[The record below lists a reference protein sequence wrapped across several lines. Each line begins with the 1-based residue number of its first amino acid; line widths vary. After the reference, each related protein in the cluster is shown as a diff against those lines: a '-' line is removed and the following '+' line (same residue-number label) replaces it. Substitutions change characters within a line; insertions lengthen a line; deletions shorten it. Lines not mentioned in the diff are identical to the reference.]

1 MINERPRHSVTFFA
15 LCCGQ
20 IDSFMEI
27 LYKWIA
33 AQLLSVFLEALAG
46 CDEDLPSPCQT
57 GTALREDL
65 ARGIFGYGLI
75 FQRLSADHKFLD
87 LVLVVL
93 PLPKPLIR

>member
-27 LYKWIA
+27 
-33 AQLLSVFLEALAG
+33 LSVFLEALAG

-65 ARGIFGYGLI
+65 ALGIFGYGLI